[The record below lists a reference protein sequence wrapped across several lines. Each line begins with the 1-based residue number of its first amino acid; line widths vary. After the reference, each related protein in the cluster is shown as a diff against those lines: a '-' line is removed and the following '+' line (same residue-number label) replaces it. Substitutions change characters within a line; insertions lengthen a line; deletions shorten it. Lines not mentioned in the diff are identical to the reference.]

1 MPPVLRLV
9 EKGPD
14 DVDFESAL
22 VLEPEGV
29 GVGEGD
35 SANAARS
42 CQDEANRRGR
52 ASDGCIPLLVDDEA
66 SARTIS
72 ESSSGSHLGHA
83 RADTAG
89 DNDSR
94 ATAKWPADT
103 GTFMMERE
111 TVVVGVAWER
121 PGTTTPRAPS
131 PRATRP
137 PTGNNHSIRPRKF
150 LFDAGEFG
158 LW

>member
-35 SANAARS
+35 S
-42 CQDEANRRGR
+42 
-52 ASDGCIPLLVDDEA
+52 LLVDDEA